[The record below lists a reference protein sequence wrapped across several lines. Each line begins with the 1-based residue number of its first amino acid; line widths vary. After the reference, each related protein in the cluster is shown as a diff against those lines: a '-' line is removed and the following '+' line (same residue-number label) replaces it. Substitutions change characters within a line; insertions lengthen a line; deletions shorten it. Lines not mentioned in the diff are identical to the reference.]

1 MYRTSQELFNEL
13 NRRASARQPWGEH
26 QKGVVRIWLMCYDPA
41 RNPGAGPGGGAV
53 FTGLTASRK
62 DTVGLGEAGG
72 VFEQRRSAAFSV
84 LVMSYIYC
92 A

>member
-1 MYRTSQELFNEL
+1 MGRTLERCCENLANVL
-13 NRRASARQPWGEH
+13 
-26 QKGVVRIWLMCYDPA
+26 DPA